1 MIAAARVVVG
11 ELPIK
16 LAKPVSV
23 VYGQGLREG
32 MHAGTDVR
40 RRRIVLHESMAG
52 NRGEFRR
59 ILIHELFHL
68 AWVRLS
74 NQTRWSWEQLLVE
87 EQERRARGELGWSAE
102 WRKRALRPEDRAG
115 RTKRWREYACE
126 SFCDTAAWRWSGL
139 GDHEEFTL
147 AAVHRQRRK
156 HWLEAICAGGLT
168 V

>member
-1 MIAAARVVVG
+1 LIAAARVVVG

-23 VYGQGLREG
+23 VYGRRLRDDV
-32 MHAGTDVR
+32 HAGTDVR
-40 RRRIVLHESMAG
+40 RRRIVLHKSLAG
-52 NRGEFRR
+52 NTGEFRR

-87 EQERRARGELGWSAE
+87 ELKRRARGELGWSAE
-102 WRKRALRPEDRAG
+102 LRKRDLRLEDWAE

-126 SFCDTAAWRWSGL
+126 SFCDTAAWQWSGL
-139 GDHEEFTL
+139 ATHEEFKL
-147 AAVHRQRRK
+147 AATHRKRRK
-156 HWLEAICAGGLT
+156 HWLEGICTGG
-168 V
+168 VKV